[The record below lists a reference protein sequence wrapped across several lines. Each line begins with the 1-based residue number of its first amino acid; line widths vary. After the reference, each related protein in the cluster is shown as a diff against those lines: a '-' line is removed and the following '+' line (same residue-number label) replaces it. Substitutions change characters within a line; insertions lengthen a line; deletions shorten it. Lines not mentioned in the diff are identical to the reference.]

1 MVAMTRFASSERQGL
16 CDTFERVG
24 PDAPTL
30 CSPWLTRD
38 LAAHLVVRER
48 RPDVSAG
55 IVVPA
60 LASRLER
67 VQNGY
72 AAWEWP
78 RLIEEVRSGPPFWSP
93 ASLGPVNE
101 AMNTAE
107 FFVHHE
113 DVLRAG
119 PQWDARELPGDLQS
133 ALWGIVARV
142 ARLQLVRSKV
152 GVVLVAPSHG
162 ERQVHSATERG
173 TVRITG
179 TPGELLLYSFG
190 RRDYAQVDVAGSE
203 EALTAI

>member
-1 MVAMTRFASSERQGL
+1 MSQFASSERQGL

-55 IVVPA
+55 ILIPLMA
-60 LASRLER
+60 GRLEK

-78 RLIEEVRSGPPFWSP
+78 RLVNEVRTGPPAWSP
-93 ASLGPVNE
+93 ASLAPVNE
-101 AMNTAE
+101 MMNTAE

-113 DVLRAG
+113 DVLRG
-119 PQWDARELPGDLQS
+119 GTGWTARELPVDLET
-133 ALWGIVARV
+133 ALWGIVSRI
-142 ARLQLVRSKV
+142 ARLQLARSRV
-152 GVVLVAPSHG
+152 GVVLVAPSYG
-162 ERQVHSATERG
+162 ERRIHSETTLG
-173 TVRITG
+173 SITVTG

-190 RRDYAQVDVAGSE
+190 RRDAAQVDQTGSE
-203 EALTAI
+203 EALTAS

>member
-1 MVAMTRFASSERQGL
+1 MTRFASSERQGL

-55 IVVPA
+55 ILVPF
-60 LASRLER
+60 LAGRLAK
-67 VQNGY
+67 VQDGY
-72 AAWEWP
+72 AAWEWSK
-78 RLIEEVRSGPPFWSP
+78 LVNEVRSGPPVWSP

-113 DVLRAG
+113 DVLRGG
-119 PQWDARELPGDLQS
+119 PQWRARKIPDDLES
-133 ALWGIVARV
+133 ALWGIAGPRM
-142 ARLQLVRSKV
+142 ANGRSAPRQIW
-152 GVVLVAPSHG
+152 APSHSPAHP
-162 ERQVHSATERG
+162 VSCCSTPSAAETSPRSTCPAPTE
-173 TVRITG
+173 
-179 TPGELLLYSFG
+179 P
-190 RRDYAQVDVAGSE
+190 
-203 EALTAI
+203 

>member
-1 MVAMTRFASSERQGL
+1 MTRFASSERQGL

-55 IVVPA
+55 ILVPA
-60 LASRLER
+60 LAGRLEK

-78 RLIEEVRSGPPFWSP
+78 RLIKEVRSGPPFWSP

-113 DVLRAG
+113 DVLRAA
-119 PQWDARELPGDLQS
+119 PEWDARELSDDLQS
-133 ALWGIVARV
+133 ALWGIVSRA
-142 ARLQLVRSKV
+142 ARLQLARSKV
-152 GVVLVAPSHG
+152 GIVLVAPAYG
-162 ERQVHSATERG
+162 RRQVRSATDLG
-173 TVRITG
+173 TVEITG

-190 RRDYAQVDVAGSE
+190 RRDHAQVDITGNK
-203 EALTAI
+203 EALTATQT

>member
-1 MVAMTRFASSERQGL
+1 MTRFASSERQGL
-16 CDTFERVG
+16 CDTFELVG

-30 CSPWLTRD
+30 CSPWRTRD

-55 IVVPA
+55 ILVPA
-60 LASRLER
+60 LAGRLEK

-72 AAWEWP
+72 AAWEWT

-133 ALWGIVARV
+133 ALWGIVGRA
-142 ARLQLVRSKV
+142 ARLQLARSKV
-152 GVVLVAPSHG
+152 GVVLVAPSYG
-162 ERQVHSATERG
+162 ERQVHSPTDLG

-179 TPGELLLYSFG
+179 SPGELLLYSFG
-190 RRDYAQVDVAGSE
+190 RRDHAQVDLKGSE